1 MKDTTSS
8 GIVLVEFLFNK
19 IFHKQNKQLTN
30 FPQKHTEI
38 ERI

>member
-1 MKDTTSS
+1 MKDTTIS
-8 GIVLVEFLFNK
+8 GIVFIAFLFNN
-19 IFHKQNKQLTN
+19 IFHKQNKQLTK